1 MEGIK
6 MQNIIEFLV
15 SSIDTL
21 GYLGIILLML
31 LESSF
36 IPFPS
41 EVVMIPAGYLIS
53 KGEMSTLYVLCSGLL
68 GSIAG
73 AWLNYF
79 IALKF
84 GRGFLLKIISKEN
97 MNKMDMFFQKHGH
110 ISTFTGRLI
119 PVVRQYISF
128 PAGLTK
134 MNGLK
139 FTIYTTAGALI
150 WIILLTL
157 LGYFIG
163 DNQNLVQK
171 YLKDITNITIIVVS
185 LILLIYIKI
194 KRVNKEK

>member
-1 MEGIK
+1 MFEENYPEFYFNK
-6 MQNIIEFLV
+6 DLQTFFKSRVEKIE
-15 SSIDTL
+15 
-21 GYLGIILLML
+21 
-31 LESSF
+31 
-36 IPFPS
+36 
-41 EVVMIPAGYLIS
+41 
-53 KGEMSTLYVLCSGLL
+53 
-68 GSIAG
+68 
-73 AWLNYF
+73 
-79 IALKF
+79 KF
-84 GRGFLLKIISKEN
+84 FKE
-97 MNKMDMFFQKHGH
+97 HGH
-110 ISTFTGRLI
+110 ISTFTGCLI

-139 FTIYTTAGALI
+139 FTIYTSAGALI